1 MKKKLKLNSESDFP
15 KNFIGI
21 SSHYKDIQIVWSL
34 NNIARLNFTK
44 TNDFSKEIKNS
55 KDTFHFSMFLFI
67 DENNIKHFFIANKT
81 KEAVLFPKYKTID
94 YFYISNLPF
103 EKLNLLVK
111 DISKSKMVSGSFILP
126 TDKLIS
132 NTFKEIFEE

>member
-1 MKKKLKLNSESDFP
+1 LKKKIKLNSESDFP

-67 DENNIKHFFIANKT
+67 DENNIKHFFIANKAE
-81 KEAVLFPKYKTID
+81 EAVLFPKYKTID